1 MIVVCENCDD
11 WHSQASNNIVFLT
24 KLPEV
29 LSGTLGETFR
39 GCGEISNI
47 LLVEYNCRCRFK
59 QVFTEY
65 KIEKVFTNYDWN
77 EFYLQGEEKEH

>member
-1 MIVVCENCDD
+1 M
-11 WHSQASNNIVFLT
+11 
-24 KLPEV
+24 

-39 GCGEISNI
+39 GCGEISNL

-59 QVFTEY
+59 HVFTEY

-77 EFYLQGEEKEH
+77 EFYLQGEEKNH

>member
-1 MIVVCENCDD
+1 MIGIPK
-11 WHSQASNNIVFLT
+11 QATIFLFYFT

-29 LSGTLGETFR
+29 LSGTLCETFR
-39 GCGEISNI
+39 GCGEISNL

-77 EFYLQGEEKEH
+77 EFYLQGVEKEH